1 MIIHKFTIGN
11 FAVNNYLVYTVNS
24 SQAILFDA
32 GEDTEVI
39 LKKIDQLKLDLRLL
53 VNTHGHSDHI
63 AGNNKILQNTD
74 AQLLIHQD
82 EVEYLSDP
90 ALNLSGFL
98 GINLYSPPPDKL
110 LKDGDI
116 ITLDSLN
123 FCVVHTPGHTPG
135 HISLVS
141 DEHAFVGDVI
151 FQGSIGRTDFPKASG
166 QKLIES
172 IRNKIYQLPDNTILY
187 PGHGPNTSV
196 GEEKRSNPFVNP

>member
-1 MIIHKFTIGN
+1 MNIHKFTIGN
-11 FAVNNYLVYTVNS
+11 FAVNNYLVHTVNS
-24 SQAILFDA
+24 PQAILFDA

-39 LKKIDQLKLDLRLL
+39 LKKIDQLKLDLKYL

-63 AGNNKILQNTD
+63 AGNNRILQNTD

-90 ALNLSGFL
+90 TLNLSGFL

-116 ITLDSLN
+116 ITVDSLG

-151 FQGSIGRTDFPKASG
+151 FQGSIGRTDFPKASS

-196 GEEKRSNPFVNP
+196 REEKRSNPFVSP

>member
-1 MIIHKFTIGN
+1 MNIHKFTIGN
-11 FAVNNYLVYTVNS
+11 FAVNNYLVHAVNS
-24 SQAILFDA
+24 SKAILFDA

-39 LKKIDQLKLDLRLL
+39 LKKIDQLKLDLKYL

-90 ALNLSGFL
+90 TLNLSGFL

-116 ITLDSLN
+116 ITLDSLS
-123 FCVVHTPGHTPG
+123 FWVVHTPGHTPG
-135 HISLVS
+135 HISLVA

-166 QKLIES
+166 QQLIES

>member
-1 MIIHKFTIGN
+1 MNIHKFTIGN
-11 FAVNNYLVYTVNS
+11 FAVNNYLVHTVNS

-39 LKKIDQLKLDLRLL
+39 LKKIDQLKLDLKYM
-53 VNTHGHSDHI
+53 V
-63 AGNNKILQNTD
+63 NNKILQNTD

-90 ALNLSGFL
+90 TLNLSGFL

-166 QKLIES
+166 QQLIES

>member
-1 MIIHKFTIGN
+1 MNIHKFTIGN
-11 FAVNNYLVYTVNS
+11 FAVNNYLVHSVNS

-32 GEDTEVI
+32 GEDTEII
-39 LKKIDQLKLDLRLL
+39 LNKIDQLKLDLKYL

-90 ALNLSGFL
+90 TLNLSGFL
-98 GINLYSPPPDKL
+98 GINLYSPPPDRL

-116 ITLDSLN
+116 ITIDSLS

-141 DEHAFVGDVI
+141 NEYAFVGDVI
-151 FQGSIGRTDFPKASG
+151 FQGSIGRTDFPKASS
-166 QKLIES
+166 QQLIES

-196 GEEKRSNPFVNP
+196 GEEKRNNPFINP

>member
-1 MIIHKFTIGN
+1 MNIHKFTIGN
-11 FAVNNYLVYTVNS
+11 FAVNNYLVHSVNS

-32 GEDTEVI
+32 GEDTEII
-39 LKKIDQLKLDLRLL
+39 LNKIDQLKLDLKYL

-63 AGNNKILQNTD
+63 AGNNRILQNTD

-90 ALNLSGFL
+90 TLNLSGFL
-98 GINLYSPPPDKL
+98 GINLYSPPPDRL

-116 ITLDSLN
+116 ITIDSLS

-151 FQGSIGRTDFPKASG
+151 FQGSIGRTDFPKASS
-166 QKLIES
+166 QRLIES

-196 GEEKRSNPFVNP
+196 GEEKRNNPFINP

>member
-1 MIIHKFTIGN
+1 MNIHKFTIGN
-11 FAVNNYLVYTVNS
+11 FAVNNYLVHSVNS
-24 SQAILFDA
+24 SHAILFDA
-32 GEDTEVI
+32 GEDTEII
-39 LKKIDQLKLDLRLL
+39 LNKIDQLKLDLKYL

-90 ALNLSGFL
+90 TLNLSGFL
-98 GINLYSPPPDKL
+98 GINLYSPPPDRL

-116 ITLDSLN
+116 ITIDSLS

-151 FQGSIGRTDFPKASG
+151 FQGSIGRTDFPKASS
-166 QKLIES
+166 QRLIES

-196 GEEKRSNPFVNP
+196 GEEKRNNPFINP

>member
-1 MIIHKFTIGN
+1 MNIHKFTIGN
-11 FAVNNYLVYTVNS
+11 FAVNNYLVHTVNS

-39 LKKIDQLKLDLRLL
+39 LKKIDQLKLDLKFL